1 MYVDTYG
8 RARDH
13 YRAIA
18 NELRLVVLRMKH
30 PEAAEELRL
39 LASKYERLAE
49 WHAAAPR
56 PCLETTGIAP
66 PKDVLLVA
74 SQEHLA
80 QAVLFRACGCALSS
94 RSV

>member
-39 LASKYERLAE
+39 LASNYERLAE
-49 WHAAAPR
+49 WHAAAPD
-56 PCLETTGIAP
+56 PCLETTGIAQVDGP
-66 PKDVLLVA
+66 STRSV
-74 SQEHLA
+74 SRQ
-80 QAVLFRACGCALSS
+80 S